1 MPTSLTIRGELASE
15 HVKLVKALMKSL
27 NGDVQFTT
35 SKAEASDMKKKPKVT
50 DLDMT
55 AKVYLTAEA
64 EKARMGTAFQ
74 DRKSIYKKNQGLS
87 LKELID
93 KELSYTSKG
102 KKVKFGKKELMMDSE
117 LMKKKA
123 FIRFEK
129 AGEDNAEEESESDGK
144 EGEF

>member
-1 MPTSLTIRGELASE
+1 M
-15 HVKLVKALMKSL
+15 MKSL
-27 NGDVQFTT
+27 NAEVQFTT
-35 SKAEASDMKKKPKVT
+35 SKAEASDMKRKPKVT

-64 EKARMGTAFQ
+64 EKARAGTAFQ

-87 LKELID
+87 LKELVE
-93 KELSYTSKG
+93 KELTYTSKG

-129 AGEDNAEEESESDGK
+129 AGAEAEEESES
-144 EGEF
+144 EEEEAEF

>member
-64 EKARMGTAFQ
+64 EKARVGTAFQ

-129 AGEDNAEEESESDGK
+129 AGEEAEEGS
-144 EGEF
+144 EGEEEEAEF